1 MRRLLRLY
9 PPAWRARYEAEVA
22 DLLDD
27 VPASPR
33 GVLDLVH
40 AAIREW
46 ARAASRPALARF
58 QPVGGPPMLEHP
70 LQRHPTTLAILALLL
85 VGPTFVFI
93 VASLLAYEIGV
104 PGLAAT
110 IEPIVAA
117 VTGPRWVDPFLL
129 AAPFVASVMAVSP
142 LLSIGFA
149 RGDGELRVTFGFR
162 ARALNVVVLALCI
175 ALGGLLAGY
184 LLVEFMFEAPL
195 G

>member
-40 AAIREW
+40 AAVREW

-85 VGPTFVFI
+85 VGPTFAFI

-117 VTGPRWVDPFLL
+117 VTGPRWVDLFLL
-129 AAPFVASVMAVSP
+129 AAPFVAFLIAVAP
-142 LLSIGFA
+142 LVSIGFA
-149 RGDGELRVTFGFR
+149 RGDGELRVTFGLR

-184 LLVEFMFEAPL
+184 LLGELMFEAPL

>member
-1 MRRLLRLY
+1 
-9 PPAWRARYEAEVA
+9 
-22 DLLDD
+22 
-27 VPASPR
+27 
-33 GVLDLVH
+33 
-40 AAIREW
+40 
-46 ARAASRPALARF
+46 
-58 QPVGGPPMLEHP
+58 
-70 LQRHPTTLAILALLL
+70 LAILALLL

-117 VTGPRWVDPFLL
+117 LTGPPWVDLFLL
-129 AAPFVASVMAVSP
+129 AAPFVAFLIAVSP
-142 LLSIGFA
+142 LVSIGFA
-149 RGDGELRVTFGFR
+149 RADGELRVTFGFR
-162 ARALNVVVLALCI
+162 ARALNIVVLALCI